1 VSKANFDAR
10 LRDWYGSGVAAR
22 LQHQLHDIAVP
33 RGTFLIGRGV
43 ECQLSLDD
51 PLVSRRHAA
60 IRVDDDDSAVVEDLG
75 SRNGVYLNGVKLE
88 RAEPLSDGDLIRIG
102 SQDIC
107 YYQALDG
114 DSLNAPR
121 AMRVTM
127 QQIPVSAF
135 DQAIA
140 KSVNEAPDTA
150 PSADLA
156 ARVAPVAQPEQA
168 PPKRDAE
175 LPPPPSKPSS
185 TRLPAT
191 IPMPTIREL
200 HAIDPD
206 EPEETTTIASG
217 PLAAGGRVGGLA
229 IIGSV
234 ANKALALGRADEA
247 ERILQRS
254 LADVL
259 ARARKGPLEQELVE
273 QAVAYAIRLAAT
285 TGRGAWVDYV
295 FQLYTALRALMP
307 ARVVD
312 ELYAAVRKVK
322 HTDKSVLRAYTA
334 CLREIS
340 GSFGPAERFV
350 QQRIEGLERWAP

>member
-1 VSKANFDAR
+1 M
-10 LRDWYGSGVAAR
+10 AAR

-60 IRVDDDDSAVVEDLG
+60 IRVADDGSATVEDLG
-75 SRNGVYLNGVKLE
+75 SRNGVFLNGVRVEKP
-88 RAEPLSDGDLIRIG
+88 EPLSDGDLVRIG

-107 YYQALDG
+107 YYQAGDG
-114 DSLNAPR
+114 ESLGAPR

-127 QQIPVSAF
+127 QQIPLVDVSRVEP
-135 DQAIA
+135 
-140 KSVNEAPDTA
+140 KSTIEAPDTA
-150 PSADLA
+150 PSADVVARTAALA
-156 ARVAPVAQPEQA
+156 VTPSPAPTTTREG
-168 PPKRDAE
+168 E

-191 IPMPTIREL
+191 IPMPMIREL
-200 HAIDPD
+200 LPIDPD

-217 PLAAGGRVGGLA
+217 PFAAGGRVGGLA

-254 LADVL
+254 LTDIL
-259 ARARKGPLEQELVE
+259 ARARKGPLDAEVVE
-273 QAVAYAIRLAAT
+273 QAAAYAIRLAAS
-285 TGRGAWVDYV
+285 TGRGAWVDYL
-295 FQLYTALRALMP
+295 FQLYTALRMLMP